1 MEAKKDISE
10 VKKRLKKQFDE
21 MMDAKEG
28 SWLYP
33 RKLFYQEFFRTI
45 NKAIKL
51 YGEFFADAKATC
63 KETASTIN
71 EHYKIEPDTE
81 KFTKWLCDY
90 VDWQILENGIPLTE
104 INIEDALIAYAKK
117 RKKDIEDKINVG
129 ITVGLNGIYDDKT
142 LEAIFDRLKDLGWF
156 KGKKSHFVAIF
167 KPEPLPQ
174 DWQPIEYTK
183 MYGTKPH
190 KTALAAL
197 VYLIYPKNKAGY
209 VWSGFTVNKKTF
221 EIDKNR
227 DSYTGIETH
236 ELKGIELKLK

>member
-1 MEAKKDISE
+1 
-10 VKKRLKKQFDE
+10 
-21 MMDAKEG
+21 
-28 SWLYP
+28 
-33 RKLFYQEFFRTI
+33 
-45 NKAIKL
+45 
-51 YGEFFADAKATC
+51 
-63 KETASTIN
+63 
-71 EHYKIEPDTE
+71 
-81 KFTKWLCDY
+81 
-90 VDWQILENGIPLTE
+90 
-104 INIEDALIAYAKK
+104 
-117 RKKDIEDKINVG
+117 
-129 ITVGLNGIYDDKT
+129 
-142 LEAIFDRLKDLGWF
+142 LGWF